1 MQQNLYMLRI
11 LPAQGKLVLQQVTY
25 LKCKAWLPRN
35 FIQSEVSIHTTC
47 DNLIQCC
54 KTGLNV
60 GDKKSFA
67 AMLQN
72 KLQVSDARFTVA

>member
-1 MQQNLYMLRI
+1 MQTWFAAI
-11 LPAQGKLVLQQVTY
+11 
-25 LKCKAWLPRN
+25 N

-60 GDKKSFA
+60 GDKTSFA
-67 AMLQN
+67 AMLQT
-72 KLQVSDARFTVA
+72 KLHVSDARFTVA